1 MPLKESLLKENS
13 ALMDSPDYFGRT
25 PLMYCV
31 LADRLNTAKCLLRL
45 GAQVSSVDNVGR
57 SAAHIAAHKGSIKF
71 LQLLAAKNCQFSLP
85 DKEGQTPLHL
95 ATNRRITDGSC
106 VKYILK
112 AMSSDYIDV
121 QNHQGQ
127 SALHCASYFAN
138 VEAVRLLLKASANP
152 DIGDA
157 KGKTPLHFC
166 AGNTQSDA
174 VLTSEV
180 LLEKGSSS
188 LIDWQDHEGRTALH
202 VAVKAA
208 NKYVASL
215 LIAKVL
221 TNSFYL

>member
-1 MPLKESLLKENS
+1 
-13 ALMDSPDYFGRT
+13 
-25 PLMYCV
+25 
-31 LADRLNTAKCLLRL
+31 
-45 GAQVSSVDNVGR
+45 
-57 SAAHIAAHKGSIKF
+57 
-71 LQLLAAKNCQFSLP
+71 
-85 DKEGQTPLHL
+85 
-95 ATNRRITDGSC
+95 
-106 VKYILK
+106 
-112 AMSSDYIDV
+112 MSSDYIDV

-215 LIAKVL
+215 LIGKRIRFL
-221 TNSFYL
+221 DSSNFETILFSQPKSFHSEKMSRQSGRQPESDSSSLGSAARSRRLYSGAD